1 MCRLTLLLAAGSL
14 FAGDERQALLL
25 RAEAD
30 FERVYLSATPRLA
43 ETQACML
50 SQAALLPVSAPW
62 ELSRLHFRR
71 GYCAL
76 TGALITREPGV
87 FGDAARAFDQAAA
100 AWAVPPKAGNAAPQ
114 PVPSGLRLL
123 STIAVLEGGAGSEA
137 LADADR
143 TLAAAGQGT
152 CAPELM
158 PVRLCQDLPAVA
170 RQWRGW
176 IAVRQNRLEDASRYF
191 DSALSPGWAAWVRG
205 QLAFD
210 RRAYT
215 AAAADFQTAVKDWSA
230 RETAPATSIPAG
242 LAPRPEMASAL
253 VDLGGAQLL
262 AGDPR
267 AAIRSL
273 DAGQKR
279 DASASWPFFLRAR
292 AREEAGEKVAAL
304 ADYNLASRTAFAEAG
319 ERAAGEA
326 HLYRGVWLF
335 RRHDTERAEAEF
347 ASALN
352 FAVGPRLRPDAV
364 AWRSL
369 AAVAAGSCGASRD
382 NLEKALPLVS
392 PFFPKEE
399 ALADLAAACP
409 TPMAAGASLP

>member
-1 MCRLTLLLAAGSL
+1 MCRLTLFLAAGAL

-25 RAEAD
+25 RAQAD

-50 SQAALLPVSAPW
+50 SQAALLPVSAPG
-62 ELSRLHFRR
+62 ELARLHFRR
-71 GYCAL
+71 GYCTL
-76 TGALITREPGV
+76 TGALITREPGA
-87 FGDAARAFDQAAA
+87 FADAARAFDQAAT
-100 AWAVPPKAGNAAPQ
+100 AWAAPPKAGTAAPQ
-114 PVPSGLRLL
+114 PVPSALHLL
-123 STIAVLEGGAGSEA
+123 SAIAVLEGGAGAEA
-137 LADADR
+137 LPDLDR
-143 TLAAAGQGT
+143 KLAAAGQGT
-152 CAPELM
+152 CASDLM
-158 PVRLCQDLPAVA
+158 PVRLCQDLPGVA

-176 IAVRQNRLEDASRYF
+176 IAVRHSRLDEASRYF
-191 DSALSPGWAAWVRG
+191 DSAMSPGWTAWVRG

-210 RRAYT
+210 RRDYT
-215 AAAADFQTAVKDWSA
+215 AAAGDFQTAVEDWYA
-230 RETAPATSIPAG
+230 REAAPATAIPAG
-242 LAPRPEMASAL
+242 LAPRPDMASAL

-267 AAIRSL
+267 ASIRTL
-273 DAGQKR
+273 DAAQRR
-279 DASASWPFFLRAR
+279 DASAAWPVFLRAR
-292 AREEAGEKVAAL
+292 AREAAGEKDASL

-319 ERAAGEA
+319 EKAAGEA

-335 RRHDTERAEAEF
+335 RRHDTARAEAEF

-352 FAVGPRLRPDAV
+352 FAVGPHLRPDAI
-364 AWRSL
+364 AWRNL
-369 AAVAAGSCGASRD
+369 AAVAAGSCGASRE

-399 ALADLAAACP
+399 ALADLASACP